1 MGVQPKEEKVL
12 RLIEDNLW
20 EDDETVAT
28 EPSTDVSGTE
38 DGEIDDEESG
48 DEWEDKN
55 RYLDPPVELLYNG
68 KGEPSV
74 WGPEGRN

>member
-12 RLIEDNLW
+12 RLIKDNLW
-20 EDDETVAT
+20 EDNKTVAT
-28 EPSTDVSGTE
+28 EPSTDVSTTR
-38 DGEIDDEESG
+38 DGKMDDEESG

-68 KGEPSV
+68 KGEPT
-74 WGPEGRN
+74 GRDPERKN